1 MLMKI
6 NKLPKKRKMVKI
18 FSKTWKRN
26 IFDNQLTLDIEI
38 MKENLNWIGMNKKDQ
53 MKSLKWNWIMK
64 LGENLTKKWTWKTE

>member
-6 NKLPKKRKMVKI
+6 NKLLKKRKMVKI